1 MGELAKIFEM
11 LMIISF
17 GLAWPTSVIKSIKA
31 RTAKGKSLIF
41 LFIILLGYV
50 FGITGKY
57 ISGNINYVL
66 VFYYINFFMV
76 LLDLI
81 IYFYNRRLDKKRG
94 NETIY
99 MLK

>member
-1 MGELAKIFEM
+1 MGEFAKIFEM

-31 RTAKGKSLIF
+31 RTAKGKSLLF

-57 ISGNINYVL
+57 ISGTLIMYL
-66 VFYYINFFMV
+66 FF
-76 LLDLI
+76 I
-81 IYFYNRRLDKKRG
+81 I
-94 NETIY
+94 
-99 MLK
+99 